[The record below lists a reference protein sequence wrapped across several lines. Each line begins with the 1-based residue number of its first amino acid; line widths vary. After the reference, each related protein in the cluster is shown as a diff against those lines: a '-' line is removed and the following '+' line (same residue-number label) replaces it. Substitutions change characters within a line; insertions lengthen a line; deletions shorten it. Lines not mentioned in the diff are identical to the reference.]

1 MKRIL
6 FKQVMVGQVF
16 TIDGTTLVKV
26 APLVGVPVGGA
37 TSPRTVVYPMELVTV
52 RESKP
57 PVRKGVK

>member
-6 FKQVMVGQVF
+6 FRQVLIGQSF

-26 APLVGVPVGGA
+26 APLIGIPVGA

-57 PVRKGVK
+57 PVRGVK

>member
-6 FKQVMVGQVF
+6 FRQVLIGQAF
-16 TIDGTTLVKV
+16 TIDGLTLVKV
-26 APLVGVPVGGA
+26 APLVGVPAGA
-37 TSPRTVVYPMELVTV
+37 TSPRTVIYPMELVTV

>member
-6 FKQVMVGQVF
+6 FRQVMVGQTF
-16 TIDGTTLVKV
+16 TIEGLTLVKV
-26 APLVGVPVGGA
+26 APLIGVPVGGA

>member
-6 FKQVMVGQVF
+6 FKQVFIGQTF
-16 TIDGTTLVKV
+16 TIDGLTLVKV
-26 APLVGVPVGGA
+26 APLIGVPVGGA
-37 TSPRTVVYPMELVTV
+37 SPRTVVYPMELVTV

>member
-6 FKQVMVGQVF
+6 FRQVF
-16 TIDGTTLVKV
+16 IGQTFTIEGLTLVKV
-26 APLVGVPVGGA
+26 APLVGVPVGA
-37 TSPRTVVYPMELVTV
+37 TSPRTVIYPMELVTV

>member
-6 FKQVMVGQVF
+6 FKQVFIGQTF
-16 TIDGTTLVKV
+16 TIEGLTLVKV
-26 APLVGVPVGGA
+26 APLVGVPVEA
-37 TSPRTVVYPMELVTV
+37 TSPRTVVYPTEVVTV

>member
-6 FKQVMVGQVF
+6 FRQVVIGQSF
-16 TIDGTTLVKV
+16 TIEGLDLVKV
-26 APLVGVPVGGA
+26 APLIGVPVGGA

>member
-6 FKQVMVGQVF
+6 FKQVMIGQTF
-16 TIDGTTLVKV
+16 TIEGLTLVKV
-26 APLVGVPVGGA
+26 APLVGAPVGA
-37 TSPRTVVYPMELVTV
+37 TSPRTVIYPMELVTV